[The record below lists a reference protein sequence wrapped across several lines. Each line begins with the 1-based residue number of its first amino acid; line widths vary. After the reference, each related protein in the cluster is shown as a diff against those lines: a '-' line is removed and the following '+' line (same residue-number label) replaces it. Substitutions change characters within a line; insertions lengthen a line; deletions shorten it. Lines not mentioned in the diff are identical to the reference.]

1 MKLALL
7 GYGKMGKAIKKIA
20 LERGHH
26 IVMEANSSTAID
38 QEDLKKADVAI
49 EFSTPET
56 VVDNIVKCFNVNL
69 PVVVGTTGWDNHLP
83 DLQATCKRQNQ
94 ALFYASNFSIGV
106 NIFFKINILLA
117 KLMNEQENYDVAIKE
132 THHTEKLDTPSGTAI
147 TLANS
152 IIENNNKKSG
162 WADSETDKKGEVLIS
177 AFREKDVPGT
187 HVITYDSDIDRI
199 EIKHEAKNRKGFAT
213 GAVLAAEWLKEKK
226 GVYTMNDLLKL

>member
-7 GYGKMGKAIKKIA
+7 GYGKMGKAIKDIA
-20 LERGHH
+20 LDRGHN
-26 IVMEANSSTAID
+26 IVIEANSSTAID
-38 QEDLKKADVAI
+38 QEEIKKADVAI

-83 DLQATCKRQNQ
+83 DLKATCKRQNQ

-106 NIFFKINILLA
+106 NVFFKINILLA
-117 KLMNEQENYDVAIKE
+117 KLMNEQKNYDVVIEE
-132 THHTEKLDTPSGTAI
+132 THHTEKLDAPSGTAI
-147 TLANS
+147 TLANG
-152 IIENNNKKSG
+152 IIENNETKSS
-162 WADSETDKKGEVLIS
+162 WSTTETDDEREVLIT
-177 AFREKDVPGT
+177 AHREKDVPGT
-187 HVITYDSDIDRI
+187 HVITYVSDIDKI

-213 GAVLAAEWLKEKK
+213 GAVLAAEWLKGKK

>member
-7 GYGKMGKAIKKIA
+7 GYGKMGKAIKEIA

-26 IVMEANSSTAID
+26 IVMEANSSAAID

-69 PVVVGTTGWDNHLP
+69 PVVVGTTGWDSHLP

-106 NIFFKINILLA
+106 NVFFKINITTNIVHNFFYFIVRNICSNHIL
-117 KLMNEQENYDVAIKE
+117 K
-132 THHTEKLDTPSGTAI
+132 
-147 TLANS
+147 S
-152 IIENNNKKSG
+152 INI
-162 WADSETDKKGEVLIS
+162 
-177 AFREKDVPGT
+177 
-187 HVITYDSDIDRI
+187 
-199 EIKHEAKNRKGFAT
+199 
-213 GAVLAAEWLKEKK
+213 
-226 GVYTMNDLLKL
+226 